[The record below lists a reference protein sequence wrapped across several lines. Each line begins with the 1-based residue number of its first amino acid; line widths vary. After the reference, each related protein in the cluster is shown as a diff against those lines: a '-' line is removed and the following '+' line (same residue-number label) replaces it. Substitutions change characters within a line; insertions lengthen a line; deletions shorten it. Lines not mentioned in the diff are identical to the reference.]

1 MRASFKPK
9 DAFFVIGKNMSEIDI
24 ITSKQ
29 FETLFK
35 EMHTQ
40 LFYLAYDILGEAQA
54 AQDVVSDVFLSI
66 WNQHRDISPDKVR
79 GYIFVSTKNKA
90 LDKYRQSSRYSEI
103 PIEEMKNLMDVC
115 DASCE
120 MREERILWVE
130 KVLQQMPEKTRLI
143 LDLCYR
149 KRKSYKE
156 AAEIVGISVEGI
168 KKQLFRAL
176 KELRT
181 KLKKE
186 GFLSPLSL
194 FLRLFIRPLEKLESC
209 RRENFRQTSFIIVF
223 HTYIIIR
230 YHGQR
235 KQYEA

>member
-9 DAFFVIGKNMSEIDI
+9 DAFFVIGKNMSERDI

-90 LDKYRQSSRYSEI
+90 LDKYGS
-103 PIEEMKNLMDVC
+103 PDKLGGK
-115 DASCE
+115 
-120 MREERILWVE
+120 ILNFPE
-130 KVLQQMPEKTRLI
+130 KVIP
-143 LDLCYR
+143 LCH
-149 KRKSYKE
+149 E
-156 AAEIVGISVEGI
+156 
-168 KKQLFRAL
+168 
-176 KELRT
+176 
-181 KLKKE
+181 
-186 GFLSPLSL
+186 
-194 FLRLFIRPLEKLESC
+194 
-209 RRENFRQTSFIIVF
+209 
-223 HTYIIIR
+223 
-230 YHGQR
+230 
-235 KQYEA
+235 

>member
-9 DAFFVIGKNMSEIDI
+9 DAFFVIVKNMSEIDI

-115 DASCE
+115 DASWE

-186 GFLSPLSL
+186 GFLSPFL
-194 FLRLFIRPLEKLESC
+194 FF
-209 RRENFRQTSFIIVF
+209 FVF
-223 HTYIIIR
+223 LLDL
-230 YHGQR
+230 
-235 KQYEA
+235 